1 MDELTRHFVDTSHL
15 FGSNSD
21 WIEQLYDDYLLNPE
35 TVDKRWRSYFDS
47 LQETGSADISHR
59 QIQQQLLNEQIYAK
73 THNASSGL
81 SGEYC
86 LDPNMAN
93 KQVSVLRLINSYRTR
108 GHQIA
113 DTDPINLRPKPQLD
127 EFDPAKLGFTDAD
140 MSTLFNTGSLIAPEE
155 LPLAEIIQILR
166 KIYCQ
171 SVGAEYMYLT
181 ELAEKRWIQARIEGP
196 GEVPP
201 MAEADQ
207 LELLRQITS
216 AEGLEHYL
224 HRKYVGQKRFG
235 LEGGEALVPMLVD
248 LIQQSGKQHVKEV
261 TIAMAHRGRLNVLV
275 NVVGKPPRE
284 LFDEFEGK
292 GKSVTATGKLSGDVK
307 YHLGYSAVTD
317 TPGGPIN
324 TVLAFNPSHLEIVNP
339 VVEGSVRARQRSRGD
354 PLGMEVLPVIIHGD
368 AAFAGQGVV
377 METFNMSQARGFKTG
392 GTVHIVVNNQI
403 GFTTSDPLDT
413 FSTTYCT
420 DVAKMVQA
428 PIFHVNGDDPEAVL
442 FVTRMAL
449 DYRMEYNKDVVID
462 LICYRRQ
469 GHNEADEPAVT
480 QPMMY
485 KKIRNHPTLRQI
497 YAEKLEKQGTIPPGY
512 ADQMRKDY
520 FKALD
525 IGKPVAHFQGTR
537 SDNRFRTNWK
547 RFRGKHWTEPYQS
560 ALPASQIK
568 SLYRQ
573 ASRIP
578 EGFELHPRVQ
588 KILRDRKKM
597 AKGKLPLDWGFAETM
612 AYASLLMEGYS
623 VRLCG
628 EDTGRGTFFHRHAEI
643 HNQVDGAEWAP
654 LQHISED
661 QADFIVINSLLSEE
675 AVLAYE
681 YGYAITDP
689 QALVIWEAQFG
700 DFANGAQ
707 VVIDQ
712 FISSAEDKW
721 GRLCGLTL
729 FLPHGYEGMG
739 AEHSSARLE
748 RYLQLCAKENIQ
760 VCVPS
765 QASQI
770 FHLLRRQML
779 RPYRKPLIVI
789 TPKSLLR
796 RREACSTIEELAS
809 GEYQLVIGE
818 AAKNPQKVTGVIL
831 CSGRIFYP
839 LRAKRNEL
847 GLENTVI
854 IRLEQLYPF
863 PLEKLKQELAQYNN
877 LKNLVWCQEEPQNQ
891 GAWDQIK
898 HRLHS
903 VQKADQTLT
912 YAGRQVSAAPATG
925 IHRQHEREEQQ
936 LIQDAMEAASQ

>member
-1 MDELTRHFVDTSHL
+1 MDELTRHFFETSHL

-21 WIEQLYDDYLLNPE
+21 WIEQLYDDYLANPE
-35 TVDKRWRSYFDS
+35 AIDPHWRAYFDR
-47 LQETGSADISHR
+47 LQETGSTDISHR
-59 QIQQQLLNEQIYAK
+59 QIQQQLLAEQDPSGYHATL
-73 THNASSGL
+73 THPGA
-81 SGEYC
+81 YC
-86 LDPNMAN
+86 LDPVLAN
-93 KQVSVLRLINSYRTR
+93 KQVAVLRLINSYRMR
-108 GHQIA
+108 GHQVA
-113 DTDPINLRPKPQLD
+113 DTDPIRLRPKPELD
-127 EFDPAKLGFTDAD
+127 ELDPFKVGLSEAD
-140 MSTLFNTGSLIAPEE
+140 MSTMFHTGSLFAPEK
-155 LPLAEIIQILR
+155 LPLAEILALLR
-166 KIYCQ
+166 KVYCR
-171 SVGAEYMYLT
+171 SVGAEYMHIT
-181 ELAEKRWIQARIEGP
+181 ETDEKRWLQERLEGP

-201 MAEADQ
+201 LAESGQ
-207 LELLRQITS
+207 LALLTQITS

-235 LEGGEALVPMLVD
+235 LEGGEALVPQLVH
-248 LIQQSGKQHVKEV
+248 LIQQAGERHVKEV

-284 LFDEFEGK
+284 LFDEFEGR
-292 GKSVTATGKLSGDVK
+292 GKAVTATGKLSGDVK

-339 VVEGSVRARQRSRGD
+339 VVEGSVRARQRSRRDLHGN
-354 PLGMEVLPVIIHGD
+354 EVLPVLIHGD

-377 METFNMSQARGFKTG
+377 METFNMSQARGFSTG
-392 GTVHIVVNNQI
+392 GSIHIVVNNQI
-403 GFTTSDPLDT
+403 GFTTSNPLDT

-442 FVTRMAL
+442 FVTSLAL
-449 DYRMEYNKDVVID
+449 EYRMTFHKDVVVD
-462 LICYRRQ
+462 LVCYRRQ
-469 GHNEADEPAVT
+469 GHNEADEPAAT
-480 QPMMY
+480 QPVMY
-485 KKIRNHPTLRQI
+485 RKIRNHPTLRQI
-497 YAEKLEKQGTIPPGY
+497 YADKLERQGVIPAGY
-512 ADQMRKDY
+512 ADQMRQDY
-520 FKALD
+520 FRRLEKGDPL
-525 IGKPVAHFQGTR
+525 AHFVGASTE
-537 SDNRFRTNWK
+537 NRFRSNWK
-547 RFRGKHWTEPYQS
+547 PYRGRHWAEPYQS
-560 ALPASQIK
+560 ALPVSRLQ
-568 SLYRQ
+568 SLYAA
-573 ASRIP
+573 ASRLP
-578 EGFELHPRVQ
+578 EDYELHPRVQ
-588 KILRDRKKM
+588 KIMDDRKRM
-597 AKGKLPLDWGFAETM
+597 AAGERDVDWGFAETM
-612 AYASLLMEGYS
+612 AYASLLMEGHP

-643 HNQVDGAEWAP
+643 HDQSTGETWVP
-654 LQHISED
+654 LQHISEH
-661 QADFIVINSLLSEE
+661 QADFIVINSMLSEE

-689 QALVIWEAQFG
+689 EALVIWEAQFG

-765 QASQI
+765 RASQI

-796 RREACSTIEELAS
+796 RKEACSPLHELAS
-809 GEYQLVIGE
+809 GDYQLIIGE
-818 AAKNPQKVTGVIL
+818 ERENPLDITGVIL

-839 LRAKRNEL
+839 LRAKRDEL
-847 GLENTVI
+847 GLDQVVI

-863 PLEKLKQELAQYNN
+863 PLQPLRKELAQYNN
-877 LKNLVWCQEEPQNQ
+877 LRNLVWCQEEPQNQ

-898 HRLHS
+898 HRLYS
-903 VQKADQTLT
+903 VHAASAGLA
-912 YAGRQVSAAPATG
+912 YAGRKVSAAPATG
-925 IHRQHEREEQQ
+925 MVRQHEKEEQR
-936 LIQDAMEAASQ
+936 LIEEAMEAATA